1 MMRMSVV
8 FLLGIFMM
16 IFVFG
21 GLVLA
26 GFAIWVLATKKET
39 LPKWVKVVLWL
50 FVVLAAV
57 LLVVGIVGVLA
68 FFSNIMH

>member
-1 MMRMSVV
+1 MSVV

-26 GFAIWVLATKKET
+26 GFAIWALATKNET

-50 FVVLAAV
+50 FVSLAAV
-57 LLVVGIVGVLA
+57 LLIVAIVSVLI
-68 FFSNIMH
+68 FFGKFIMY

>member
-1 MMRMSVV
+1 MSVV

-16 IFVFG
+16 VFVFG

-26 GFAIWVLATKKET
+26 GFAVGALATKKET

-50 FVVLAAV
+50 FVALAAV
-57 LLVVGIVGVLA
+57 LLVVGIVSVLA
-68 FFSNIMH
+68 FFSKFNMH